1 MASLDAALMLVVVQ
15 EVYLRRL
22 SKLPVEEDD
31 DGLL

>member
-1 MASLDAALMLVVVQ
+1 MASANVALVRVVQ

-22 SKLPVEEDD
+22 SKLPVEEED